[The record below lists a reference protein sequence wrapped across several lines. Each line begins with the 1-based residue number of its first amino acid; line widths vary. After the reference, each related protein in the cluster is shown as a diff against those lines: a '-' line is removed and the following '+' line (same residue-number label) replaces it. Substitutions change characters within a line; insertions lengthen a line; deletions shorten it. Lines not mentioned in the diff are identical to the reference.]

1 MPTLHYASQMPLGH
15 KETMAQLQQAISLAD
30 RSAQELRCAPCS
42 FASSSSSPP
51 VQDLDV
57 GINVAAPL
65 SRAQSTLQQK
75 QKFVEL
81 IMCDFTPRHPKDL
94 PTSQWV
100 SYDRLFQLF
109 QPLSPLPISKRG
121 PSNFK
126 QRIVEWY
133 EDDPT
138 FIGLASSSW
147 CKRVTSAEPQNG
159 SGKKYV
165 FKFSFEYTAKSKAVR
180 WPLKS
185 AWS

>member
-1 MPTLHYASQMPLGH
+1 MPTLHHASQMPLGH
-15 KETMAQLQQAISLAD
+15 KETMAQLQQAIWLAD

-57 GINVAAPL
+57 GTNVTAPL
-65 SRAQSTLQQK
+65 SRAQSALQQK

-94 PTSQWV
+94 PASQWV

-121 PSNFK
+121 PSNLK

-133 EDDPT
+133 EGDPT

-165 FKFSFEYTAKSKAVR
+165 YKFCFEYTPRQFAG
-180 WPLKS
+180 L
-185 AWS
+185 